1 MNLNDTRDGKDKDG
15 FVSLAPVLKLKCHYS
30 LLIGERS
37 NGKTY
42 CILDYILE
50 RFCKYNEQAVY
61 LRRWDVD
68 LKTKLTATLFDG
80 LVRDKKIEKYSKGKY
95 NGVTYYRSKWYLTRT
110 YTQNDKSG
118 KPVEVVE
125 KATEPLMIGFTISG
139 DEHDK
144 GATYPHIRTV
154 FFDEFLSRTGYLTDE
169 VMLFM
174 HTLSTLIRL
183 RDDVKIFMCGNT
195 INPYSPY
202 FKEFGIKNI
211 KDMKRG
217 DIDVYTYG
225 ESGLRV
231 CVYMTDSLP
240 KKLKKSNVYFA
251 FNNPR
256 LSMITGEGAIWDIG
270 IYPHCPVKYRPCDV
284 KFNFF
289 IEYDQIIYHGELIYT
304 GKLLF
309 IFMHIKTTPIQNPE
323 KDLIYTLEDSPLMNK
338 RKMINK
344 PLTQIEKTIAT
355 LFAQQKVFY
364 QDNEVGNGVANYLRE
379 VSKTL

>member
-1 MNLNDTRDGKDKDG
+1 MNTTGTKGVDTKQG
-15 FVSLAPVLKLKCHYS
+15 FVSLTPVLKRKCHYN

-42 CILDYILE
+42 CILDYIVE
-50 RFCKYNEQAVY
+50 QFCKHGEQAVY

-95 NGVTYYRSKWYLTRT
+95 NGVKYYRSKWYLTRS
-110 YTQNDKSG
+110 YTEKNDKG
-118 KPVEVVE
+118 KEIEMVE
-125 KATEPLMIGFTISG
+125 TCDTPLMVGFTISG

-144 GATYPHIRTV
+144 GATYPHIRTI

-211 KDMKRG
+211 KNMERG
-217 DIDVYTYG
+217 DIDVYSYG
-225 ESGLRV
+225 ESGLRL

-240 KKLKKSNVYFA
+240 KQLKKSNVYFA

-256 LSMITGEGAIWDIG
+256 LSMITGQGGIWDIG
-270 IYPHCPVKYRPCDV
+270 IYPHCPVEYRPCDI
-284 KFNFF
+284 KYNFF
-289 IEYDQIIYHGELIYT
+289 IEYDDILYHGELIYT
-304 GKLLF
+304 GKDLF
-309 IFMHIKTTPIQNPE
+309 IFIHVKTTPIKNPE
-323 KDLIYTLEDSPLMNK
+323 KDLIYTLEDSPLLNK

-344 PLTQIEKTIAT
+344 PLTQVEKTIAT
-355 LFAQQKVFY
+355 LFAQKKVFY
-364 QDNEVGNGVANYLRE
+364 QDNEVGNGITNYLRE
-379 VSKTL
+379 VSKVL